1 MLGCHGDVVEDSV
14 ITSEKLLESAEKA
27 SYTYTLQCQKKLK
40 LLKIQ
45 YNPNGFSRWVR
56 QVCVCVCAFLFK
68 LPICCTP
75 SSSVRSLRTDYIK
88 PDHVT
93 VFE

>member
-56 QVCVCVCAFLFK
+56 QVCVCVCVHFSLNCLFVAH
-68 LPICCTP
+68 LAA
-75 SSSVRSLRTDYIK
+75 V
-88 PDHVT
+88 
-93 VFE
+93 